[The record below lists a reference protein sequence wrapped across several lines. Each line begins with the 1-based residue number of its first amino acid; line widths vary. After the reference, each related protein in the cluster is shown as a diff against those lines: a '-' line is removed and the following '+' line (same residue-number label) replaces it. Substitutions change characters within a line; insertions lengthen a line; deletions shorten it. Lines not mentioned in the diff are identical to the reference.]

1 MWREGGITV
10 LAAGKRSQEGV
21 EGSGTGVGS
30 THLLGLVHHD
40 FVAVTCV

>member
-1 MWREGGITV
+1 MRRMVELTV

-30 THLLGLVHHD
+30 AHLLGLVHHHL
-40 FVAVTCV
+40 VAFTCV